1 MVDDGSR
8 ALRIGF
14 DDPFRPLAW
23 SADGI
28 AQGPLPAMAASVIAA
43 AGYQW
48 KFVPLR
54 LEQSLAALA
63 DGAVDGLAFKAVVA
77 ERQDIVFTRP
87 LMTTAAALFRV
98 MGGSATATTLATP
111 RSGPLAGMLRRKFPD
126 AALTLVDDY
135 PAALAEVLAGRAHA
149 AALNAHVGWHFAEA
163 LHPGRFARPTDVL
176 QELPLAMAFRKEANR
191 ISVER
196 LNAHIAQLHAAGELE
211 AILRRHGVP
220 AFTRD

>member
-1 MVDDGSR
+1 MVEDGIR
-8 ALRIGF
+8 VLRIGF

-23 SADGI
+23 SVDGI
-28 AQGPLPAMAASVIAA
+28 AQGPLPAMAARVLAE

-48 KFVPLR
+48 EFVPLR

-77 ERQDIVFTRP
+77 ERHDIAFTQP

-98 MGGSATATTLATP
+98 ADAPAMAMTIATP
-111 RSGPLAGMLRRKFPD
+111 RSGPLAGVLRRKFPH

-149 AALNAHVGWHFAEA
+149 AALNAHVGWHFAED

-176 QELPLAMAFRKEANR
+176 RKLPLAMAFRKEANR

-196 LNAHIAQLHAAGELE
+196 LNARIAELRAAGELE
-211 AILRRHGVP
+211 AILRQHGVP
-220 AFTRD
+220 SF